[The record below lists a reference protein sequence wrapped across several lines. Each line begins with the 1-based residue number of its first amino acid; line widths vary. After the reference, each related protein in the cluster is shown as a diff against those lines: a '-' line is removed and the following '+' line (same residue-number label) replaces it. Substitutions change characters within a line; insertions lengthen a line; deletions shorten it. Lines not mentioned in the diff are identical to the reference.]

1 MKGGRPGRGMVSAGG
16 SGRARGVSRGIQP
29 VYHTPAHS
37 RTHMGATKTP
47 TAPAA
52 DGSAARVLSTLAQA
66 APSQAASAPRM
77 TTVGHAVVK
86 MEQRALS
93 NVGLIFN
100 QLWTPCGCEACVRYD
115 VQAYVSARTYSAAN
129 LLVSKMERNRTSEN
143 TESGLEKV
151 PDLRHP
157 TLPDK
162 DRRALS
168 ETTFLQPSTTTKIQ
182 KAVQMDGL
190 SFLSFSLEAR
200 GAMKLP

>member
-1 MKGGRPGRGMVSAGG
+1 
-16 SGRARGVSRGIQP
+16 
-29 VYHTPAHS
+29 
-37 RTHMGATKTP
+37 MGATKTP
-47 TAPAA
+47 TAPAT

-77 TTVGHAVVK
+77 TTVGHAVVQ

-100 QLWTPCGCEACVRYD
+100 QLWTPCGCETCVRYD
-115 VQAYVSARTYSAAN
+115 VQAYASARTYSAAH
-129 LLVSKMERNRTSEN
+129 LLVSKKERNRTSEN

-151 PDLRHP
+151 PDLWHP
-157 TLPDK
+157 TLADK

-168 ETTFLQPSTTTKIQ
+168 ETIFLQPSTTTKIQ
-182 KAVQMDGL
+182 KAIQMDGL